1 MNPEGSIVD
10 HFAAKAIRLGADGL
24 EVEYKDGREQ
34 IDACKQSLG
43 FGIGSLDSSDP
54 VATELRDE
62 LWAMRRRKREI
73 TVDGVRYE
81 LRCSVYDSFG
91 ETAFRVA
98 IQKASR
104 GRKRAPK

>member
-10 HFAAKAIRLGADGL
+10 HFAAKAIRLGADRL

-34 IDACKQSLG
+34 IDACKQALG
-43 FGIGSLDSSDP
+43 FGIGSLDSSDL
-54 VATELRDE
+54 AAKELCDE

-98 IQKASR
+98 IQKATGS
-104 GRKRAPK
+104 RKRPPR

>member
-10 HFAAKAIRLGADGL
+10 HFAAEAIRLGADRL

-43 FGIGSLDSSDP
+43 FGIGSLDTSDP
-54 VATELRDE
+54 AAEELRDE

-81 LRCSVYDSFG
+81 LRCSVFDSFG

-98 IQKASR
+98 IQKAAT
-104 GRKRAPK
+104 GRKRSPK